1 MNPYDEWINTVNSFT
16 NYYHNS
22 ILIAEKTFSKLNL
35 KKNLTTSQKIV
46 AYRFLVNLEN
56 AKII

>member
-22 ILIAEKTFSKLNL
+22 ILIAEKTFSKHNL
-35 KKNLTTSQKIV
+35 KKNLQLVKKIV
-46 AYRFLVNLEN
+46 VYRFLVNLEN